1 MTWRTSLLTVRDVV
15 KDVVLTSLGVV
26 AIWSQIF
33 SPRPNPYVIGAG
45 LALTVPSTAGHI
57 RALLA
62 PGPGDG
68 ESSESTPPRPP
79 RHSQRSLPSRQEPT
93 DE

>member
-1 MTWRTSLLTVRDVV
+1 MAWRTSLLTVKDMV
-15 KDVVLTSLGVV
+15 KDVVLTSVGVV

-33 SPRPNPYVIGAG
+33 SPKPHPYIILAG
-45 LALTVPSTAGHI
+45 LALTVPSTAGHV

-68 ESSESTPPRPP
+68 ESSGSTPPQPP
-79 RHSQRSLPSRQEPT
+79 RPSAPSQPSRQEPA

>member
-1 MTWRTSLLTVRDVV
+1 MTWRTSLLTIRDVI
-15 KDVVLTSLGVV
+15 KDIVLTGLGVV

-33 SPRPNPYVIGAG
+33 SAKPYPYIILAG
-45 LALTVPSTAGHI
+45 LALTVPGTASHV

-68 ESSESTPPRPP
+68 ASSESTPPPQQQPSPP
-79 RHSQRSLPSRQEPT
+79 SSREVSGG
-93 DE
+93 E

>member
-1 MTWRTSLLTVRDVV
+1 MAWRTSLLTVKDVV
-15 KDVVLTSLGVV
+15 KDVVLTSRGVV

-33 SPRPNPYVIGAG
+33 SPKPNPYIILAG
-45 LALTVPSTAGHI
+45 LTLTVPSTAGHV

-68 ESSESTPPRPP
+68 ESSGSTPPPQP
-79 RHSQRSLPSRQEPT
+79 QPSAPSQPSRQGPA

>member
-1 MTWRTSLLTVRDVV
+1 MV
-15 KDVVLTSLGVV
+15 KDVVLTSVGVV

-33 SPRPNPYVIGAG
+33 SPRPHPYIILAG
-45 LALTVPSTAGHI
+45 LALTVPSTAGHV

-68 ESSESTPPRPP
+68 ESSESSAP
-79 RHSQRSLPSRQEPT
+79 SQPSRQEPA

>member
-1 MTWRTSLLTVRDVV
+1 MTWRTSLLTIRDVI

-33 SPRPNPYVIGAG
+33 SAKPNLYVLGAG
-45 LALTVPSTAGHI
+45 LALTVPSTASHV

-68 ESSESTPPRPP
+68 ASSESTPPRPP
-79 RHSQRSLPSRQEPT
+79 QPSQPSSREVSGG
-93 DE
+93 E